1 MLSRRHVLARL
12 AAGAGALSMASAC
25 RPQASARVGAC
36 ASLVGRRLRW
46 VVPNAA
52 GGGYDTESR
61 LVTPLLERRLG
72 ADIVIDNQAGAG
84 GLLGA
89 RAIAGARPDGTT
101 LGILGVP
108 GLLVAS
114 LMGEAQAPDPATD
127 FTVLGRIA
135 RSWHVWGTGAS
146 SPLATID
153 AVVASSASR
162 PLICAINEVGSANFV
177 SIAATA
183 ALLGIDVEFVGGF
196 AGTRS
201 ACLAAMRGDVDLVC
215 FNFETIGDLFRAGD
229 LRPLLQ
235 VSVARISTDHVL
247 DDVPVL
253 GGADG
258 YAATHARTRGGDVD
272 AARRAADGLALV
284 MGGGRILVAPA
295 RLPEA
300 LGRCL
305 AGAVGDVL
313 ASAELRASSRRA
325 LDTASA
331 DAARADVAL
340 AAQMARQL
348 LPGVRAALAKMRH

>member
-1 MLSRRHVLARL
+1 M
-12 AAGAGALSMASAC
+12 
-25 RPQASARVGAC
+25 
-36 ASLVGRRLRW
+36 
-46 VVPNAA
+46 PNAA

-61 LVTPLLERRLG
+61 LLQPLLERRLG
-72 ADIVIDNQAGAG
+72 ADIVIHNQAGAG
-84 GLLGA
+84 GLVGA
-89 RAIAGARPDGTT
+89 RAIAGARKDGAT

-114 LMGEAQAPDPATD
+114 LMGETRAPHPATD

-135 RSWHVWGTGAS
+135 RSWHVWGSGAS
-146 SPLATID
+146 SPLASID
-153 AVVASSASR
+153 AVVAASPSR

-177 SIAATA
+177 SIAGTA
-183 ALLGIDVEFVGGF
+183 ALLGINVEFVGGF

-229 LRPLLQ
+229 VRPLLQ
-235 VSVARISTDHVL
+235 VSVDRISKDHVL
-247 DDVPVL
+247 DDVPML

-258 YAATHARTRGGDVD
+258 YAVASARTHGGDVD
-272 AARRAADGLALV
+272 AARRAADGLAQV
-284 MGGGRILVAPA
+284 MGGGRIIVAPA
-295 RLPEA
+295 GLPEG

-305 AGAVGDVL
+305 ADAVGDVL
-313 ASAELRASSRRA
+313 ASAELRASTRRA

-340 AAQMARQL
+340 AVQAAPRL
-348 LPGVRAALAKMRH
+348 LPAVGAALARMRGW

>member
-1 MLSRRHVLARL
+1 MAPACAPRRAPRD
-12 AAGAGALSMASAC
+12 
-25 RPQASARVGAC
+25 GAC
-36 ASLVGRRLRW
+36 PPLAGRRLRW
-46 VVPNAA
+46 IVPNAA

-61 LVTPLLERRLG
+61 LLQPLLARRLG

-84 GLLGA
+84 GVIGA
-89 RAIAGARPDGTT
+89 RAIAGARPDGAT

-114 LMGEAQAPDPATD
+114 LMGETQAPDPATA

-146 SPLATID
+146 SPLSTID
-153 AVVASSASR
+153 AVVAASARR
-162 PLICAINEVGSANFV
+162 PLICGINEVGSANFV
-177 SIAATA
+177 SITATA

-215 FNFETIGDLFRAGD
+215 FNFETIGDLFKAGD

-235 VSVARISTDHVL
+235 VSVERIAKDRVL

-258 YAATHARTRGGDVD
+258 YAATHARSRGRD
-272 AARRAADGLALV
+272 AGAMREAADGLAQV

-295 RLPEA
+295 GLPDA
-300 LGRCL
+300 IGRCL
-305 AGAVGDVL
+305 ADAVGDVL
-313 ASAELRASSRRA
+313 ASAELRASTTRV
-325 LDTASA
+325 LDTAPA
-331 DAARADVAL
+331 EAARADVLL
-340 AAQMARQL
+340 AARMAPRL
-348 LPGVRAALAKMRH
+348 LPAVRAALARMRA